1 MTVRCI
7 KWIATSYVLVLCMS
21 MLERDAVA
29 AKFNR
34 VLDIG
39 SKAPAWKNLQGTDG
53 KVHSL
58 SDLNRAKAV
67 VVVFTCNHCPVA
79 QAYQKRLIELAND
92 YRKSGVAMVSISVS
106 RYEADNFESM
116 KKRAAEMEYPFHYL
130 QDTTQRIGKVYGAL
144 WTPQVFLL
152 DRKRQVV
159 YMGAIDDSLHPE
171 KVQKRY
177 LRDAIDAV
185 VSEKPV
191 EIEETKPVGC
201 PIDYE

>member
-7 KWIATSYVLVLCMS
+7 QWIVTTSILLLCLS

-34 VLDIG
+34 MLDIG
-39 SKAPAWKNLQGTDG
+39 SKAPAWKNLRGTDDN
-53 KVHSL
+53 VHSL
-58 SDLNRAKAV
+58 SDLDQAKAI

-79 QAYQKRLIELAND
+79 QAYQKRLIELANH
-92 YRKSGVAMVSISVS
+92 YRKSGVAMVAISVS

-116 KKRAAEMEYPFHYL
+116 KKRSAEMKYPFHYL
-130 QDTTQRIGKVYGAL
+130 QDPTQRIGKVYGAL

>member
-1 MTVRCI
+1 MTARYI
-7 KWIATSYVLVLCMS
+7 QWIVITSVLLLCVS
-21 MLERDAVA
+21 VLERDAVA

-39 SKAPAWKNLQGTDG
+39 AKAPTWKNLRGTDG

-58 SDLNRAKAV
+58 SDLDKAKAI

-79 QAYQKRLIELAND
+79 QSYQKRLIDLANR
-92 YRKSGVAMVSISVS
+92 YRKSGVAMVAISVS
-106 RYEADNFESM
+106 RYEADDFKSM
-116 KKRAAEMEYPFHYL
+116 KKRSAEMKYPFAYL
-130 QDTTQRIGKVYGAL
+130 QDKTQRIGKEYGAL

-152 DRKRQVV
+152 DRKRHVV

-171 KVQKRY
+171 KVQDRY
-177 LRDAIDAV
+177 LQDAINAV
-185 VSEKPV
+185 ISEKPV

-201 PIDYE
+201 PIEYQ